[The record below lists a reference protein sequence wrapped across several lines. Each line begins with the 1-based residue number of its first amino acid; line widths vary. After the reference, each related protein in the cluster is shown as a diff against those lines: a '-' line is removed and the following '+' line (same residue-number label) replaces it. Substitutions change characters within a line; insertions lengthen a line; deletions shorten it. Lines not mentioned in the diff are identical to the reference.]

1 MGGRGVEEEE
11 GHFGGNNAAADNGR
25 SEGMMM
31 PGDGEDATCSNC
43 LNIVARSGRSLYIYI
58 YVRSGIGR
66 KRNSKWSE
74 SGRIK
79 GRNTYA

>member
-1 MGGRGVEEEE
+1 MYGRWVGGRGVEEEE

-58 YVRSGIGR
+58 YICEEWYWT
-66 KRNSKWSE
+66 KTKFQME
-74 SGRIK
+74 
-79 GRNTYA
+79 